1 LTTKS
6 DDLAVFTHSVVHRT
20 AAFFIVGLAVFFY
33 LKQFKF
39 VSRFYREFFS
49 QAQAGMHSATYILAI
64 KTSLI
69 LGLIAGFLVVCLT
82 IYTLVDVWGL
92 KIVVTE
98 CSIIVLNTLA
108 PFPGTGE
115 MPCCEIVE
123 VRKGAFRFRL
133 VGEKSILSFSGVDRI
148 DRLFYLISECK
159 RRSRS
164 KICEE

>member
-1 LTTKS
+1 
-6 DDLAVFTHSVVHRT
+6 
-20 AAFFIVGLAVFFY
+20 
-33 LKQFKF
+33 
-39 VSRFYREFFS
+39 
-49 QAQAGMHSATYILAI
+49 MHSPAYILAV

-98 CSIIVLNTLA
+98 CSVIVLNTLL

-123 VRKGAFRFRL
+123 VRRGTFRFHL
-133 VGEKSILSFSGVDRI
+133 AGEKSVLSFSGVDRI
-148 DRLFYLISECK
+148 DRLFFLISECK

-164 KICEE
+164 KA

>member
-1 LTTKS
+1 LKTKS
-6 DDLAVFTHSVVHRT
+6 DDLAVFTHSVIHRT
-20 AAFFIVGLAVFFY
+20 VAFFIVGLAVFFY

-39 VSRFYREFFS
+39 VSRFYRDFLS
-49 QAQAGMHSATYILAI
+49 QAQNSMHSPAYILAV

-69 LGLIAGFLVVCLT
+69 LGLVAGFLVVCLT

-98 CSIIVLNTLA
+98 CSVIVLNTLL

-123 VRKGAFRFRL
+123 VRKGAFRFHL
-133 VGEKSILSFSGVDRI
+133 AGEKSVLSFSGVDRI
-148 DRLFYLISECK
+148 DRLFFLISECK

-164 KICEE
+164 KS